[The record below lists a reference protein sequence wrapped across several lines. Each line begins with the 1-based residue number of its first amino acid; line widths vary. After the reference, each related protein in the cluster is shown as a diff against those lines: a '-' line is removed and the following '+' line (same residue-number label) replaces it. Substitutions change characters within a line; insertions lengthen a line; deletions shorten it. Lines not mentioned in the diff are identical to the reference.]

1 MSKKSLSK
9 AKALRKKYPNFI
21 YQGYS
26 YKISKNNLEIFF
38 DFQIPPGIR
47 FKPKIVIKNIDKKRF
62 KKINSEIINN
72 FIFHIGLI
80 EIPSYWKTTCSPKI
94 EIKAGY
100 LNNGQIKWWKDL
112 IVKGMGQFFYESKID
127 FRGQNFLKIV
137 SNSNNK
143 NGRDRVLNLKETGSP
158 QNKILIPIGGGK
170 DSIVTLEILK
180 NTKKEINCFSLN
192 PTSAAEKII
201 KASGC
206 KNPVIAERKID
217 KKLLELNQKGFLN
230 GHTPFS
236 AYLSFLGIFCATLF
250 NYKYIA
256 FSQEQSSNE
265 GNTKYLGKIINHQ
278 WSKSFEFEKKFRQY
292 SKKYLTEN
300 VKCFSSLR
308 PLYEIQIAKIFSNF
322 SDYFPVFL
330 SCNEAYKTYSGT
342 KKITKK
348 WCGNC
353 SKCLFVFSVLYPF
366 IEEKKI
372 VKIFN
377 GPARNASPTQEFND
391 SYGGGHSDAGGEN
404 LFEKK
409 ELLLIMKELIGE
421 RKIKPLECVGTKK
434 ECVIAFYL
442 SLEKFKSENKN
453 TRLPFLLNYFEKKIS
468 PKYPNLKADSKK
480 MMKLWNKQINLP
492 KDFERILKNYI

>member
-1 MSKKSLSK
+1 MSKKSLLK
-9 AKALRKKYPNFI
+9 AKALRKKYPKFI
-21 YQGYS
+21 YHGYS
-26 YKISKNNLEIFF
+26 YKISKNNIEVFF
-38 DFQIPPGIR
+38 DFEIPPGIK
-47 FKPKIVIKNIDKKRF
+47 FKPKIVVKNVKEKQLG
-62 KKINSEIINN
+62 KIEKDALNN
-72 FIFHIGLI
+72 FVFHLGLM
-80 EIPSYWKTTCSPKI
+80 EISSYWKTTCSPKI
-94 EIKAGY
+94 EIKAGN
-100 LNNGQIKWWKDL
+100 LNKEQIKWWKDL
-112 IVKGMGQFFYESKID
+112 IIKGMGQFFYENKID

-137 SNSNNK
+137 SVLSKENDQ
-143 NGRDRVLNLKETGSP
+143 DRILSKLKIKETGSP

-180 NTKKEINCFSLN
+180 KNKGEINCFSLN

-201 KASGC
+201 KASGY

-250 NYKYIA
+250 DYKYIA

-265 GNTKYLGKIINHQ
+265 GNVKYLGKIINHQ
-278 WSKSFEFEKKFRQY
+278 HSKSFEFEKKFRQY

-300 VKCFSSLR
+300 VECFSFLR
-308 PLYEIQIAKIFSNF
+308 PLYEIQIAKIFSIF
-322 SDYFPVFL
+322 SDYFPIFL

-377 GPARNASPTQEFND
+377 G
-391 SYGGGHSDAGGEN
+391 EN

-442 SLEKFKSENKN
+442 SLEKFKSEKKN
-453 TRLPFLLNYFEKKIS
+453 ANPPFLLNYFEKKIS
-468 PKYPNLKADSKK
+468 PKYPNLKNGAKK
-480 MMKLWNKQINLP
+480 IMKSWNKQNNLP
-492 KDFERILKNYI
+492 KNFEKILKNYI

>member
-9 AKALRKKYPNFI
+9 IKELRKKYPKFI
-21 YQGYS
+21 YQGYF

-38 DFQIPPGIR
+38 DFEIPPDIK
-47 FKPKIVIKNIDKKRF
+47 FKPKIVIKNVKEKQLG
-62 KKINSEIINN
+62 KIEKNALNN

-80 EIPSYWKTTCSPKI
+80 EIPSYWKATCSPKI

-100 LNNGQIKWWKDL
+100 LDKEQIKWWKDL
-112 IVKGMGQFFYESKID
+112 IIKGMGQFFYENKID

-137 SNSNNK
+137 SNSNK
-143 NGRDRVLNLKETGSP
+143 NDRDRVLNLKETGSP
-158 QNKILIPIGGGK
+158 QDKILIPIGGGK
-170 DSIVTLEILK
+170 DSIVTLEIFKK
-180 NTKKEINCFSLN
+180 NKKGINCFSLN

-201 KASGC
+201 KISGC
-206 KNPVIAERKID
+206 KNPVIVERKID

-236 AYLSFLGIFCATLF
+236 ACLSFLGIFCATLF

-377 GPARNASPTQEFND
+377 K
-391 SYGGGHSDAGGEN
+391 EN

-434 ECVIAFYL
+434 ECIIAFYL

-453 TRLPFLLNYFEKKIS
+453 ANQPFLLNYFEKKIS

-480 MMKLWNKQINLP
+480 IMKLWNKQNNLP
-492 KDFERILKNYI
+492 KDFEKILKRYAKL

>member
-1 MSKKSLSK
+1 VLDKNNQPIKFKMSKKSLLK
-9 AKALRKKYPNFI
+9 TKELRKKYPKFI

-26 YKISKNNLEIFF
+26 YKISKNNLEVFF
-38 DFQIPPGIR
+38 DFEIPSGIY
-47 FKPKIVIKNIDKKRF
+47 FKPKIVIKNVKEKQLG
-62 KKINSEIINN
+62 KIRKNALNN
-72 FIFHIGLI
+72 FLFHIGLM
-80 EIPSYWKTTCSPKI
+80 EIPSYWKATCSPKI

-100 LNNGQIKWWKDL
+100 LNKEQIKWWKDL
-112 IVKGMGQFFYESKID
+112 IIKGMGQFFYENKID

-143 NGRDRVLNLKETGSP
+143 IWQDRVLPKLNLNKAGFP

-180 NTKKEINCFSLN
+180 KAKKEINCFYLN
-192 PTSAAEKII
+192 PTSAAVKII
-201 KASGC
+201 KTSGC
-206 KNPVIAERKID
+206 KNPVIVERKID

-236 AYLSFLGIFCATLF
+236 AYLSFLGIFCAEVF
-250 NYKYIA
+250 GYKYIA

-265 GNTKYLGKIINHQ
+265 GNAKYLGKIINHQ

-300 VKCFSSLR
+300 VECFSFLR
-308 PLYEIQIAKIFSNF
+308 PLYEIQIAKIFSDF
-322 SDYFPVFL
+322 SDYFPIFL

-366 IEEKKI
+366 IEEKKL

-377 GPARNASPTQEFND
+377 
-391 SYGGGHSDAGGEN
+391 GEN

-434 ECVIAFYL
+434 ECVVAFYFAL
-442 SLEKFKSENKN
+442 HSFKRRRVN
-453 TRLPFLLNYFEKKIS
+453 TKLPFLLNYFEKKIL
-468 PKYPNLKADSKK
+468 PKYPNLKSDVKK
-480 MMKLWNKQINLP
+480 IMKSWNKQNNLP
-492 KDFERILKNYI
+492 KNFEKVLKKYSKE

>member
-1 MSKKSLSK
+1 MSKKSLLK
-9 AKALRKKYPNFI
+9 IKALRKKYPKFI
-21 YQGYS
+21 YHGYS

-38 DFQIPPGIR
+38 DFEIPPGIK
-47 FKPKIVIKNIDKKRF
+47 FKPKIVIKNAKEKQLG
-62 KKINSEIINN
+62 KIRKDALNN
-72 FIFHIGLI
+72 FIFHLGLI
-80 EIPSYWKTTCSPKI
+80 EIPSYWKATCSPKI
-94 EIKAGY
+94 EIKTGY
-100 LNNGQIKWWKDL
+100 LNKEQIKWWKDL
-112 IVKGMGQFFYESKID
+112 IIKGMGQFFYENKID

-143 NGRDRVLNLKETGSP
+143 IGQDRVLNLEETGSP

-180 NTKKEINCFSLN
+180 KNKKRINCFSLN
-192 PTSAAEKII
+192 PTSAAVKII
-201 KASGC
+201 KISGC

-217 KKLLELNQKGFLN
+217 KKLLELNQKGFFN

-236 AYLSFLGIFCATLF
+236 AYLSFLGIFCAEVF
-250 NYKYIA
+250 DYKYIA

-265 GNTKYLGKIINHQ
+265 GNAKYLGKIINHQ

-292 SKKYLTEN
+292 NKKYLSKN
-300 VKCFSSLR
+300 VECFSFLR
-308 PLYEIQIAKIFSNF
+308 PIYEIQIAKIFSNF
-322 SDYFPVFL
+322 PNYFPIFL

-366 IEEKKI
+366 IEEKKL

-377 GPARNASPTQEFND
+377 
-391 SYGGGHSDAGGEN
+391 GEN

-409 ELLLIMKELIGE
+409 ELLPIMKELIGE

-434 ECVIAFYL
+434 ECIVAFYL
-442 SLEKFKSENKN
+442 SLKKFKSENKN
-453 TRLPFLLNYFEKKIS
+453 TRLPFFLDYFEKKILR
-468 PKYPNLKADSKK
+468 KYPNLKVDSKK
-480 MMKLWNKQINLP
+480 IMKSWNKQNNLP
-492 KDFERILKNYI
+492 KNFEKILKCHCE

>member
-1 MSKKSLSK
+1 MKTMENQLKKIELKMDKNTLSK
-9 AKALRKKYPNFI
+9 VKKLRKKYPEFI

-38 DFQIPPGIR
+38 DFEIPPGIK
-47 FKPKIVIKNIDKKRF
+47 FKPKIVIKYINKKRF
-62 KKINSEIINN
+62 KKINPEIINN
-72 FIFHIGLI
+72 FIFHIGLM
-80 EIPSYWKTTCSPKI
+80 EIPSYWKAACSPKI
-94 EIKAGY
+94 KIKAGY
-100 LNNGQIKWWKDL
+100 LDKEQIKWWKDL
-112 IVKGMGQFFYESKID
+112 IIKGMGQFFYENKID
-127 FRGQNFLKIV
+127 FRQSHFIKIQTQRRNSRMPPSKLK
-137 SNSNNK
+137 
-143 NGRDRVLNLKETGSP
+143 LNMKEAGSP
-158 QNKILIPIGGGK
+158 QNNKILIPIGGGK
-170 DSIVTLEILK
+170 DSIITLEILK
-180 NTKKEINCFSLN
+180 KNKKGINCFSLN

-206 KNPVIAERKID
+206 KNPIIAERKID
-217 KKLLELNQKGFLN
+217 RKLLELNQKGFLN

-278 WSKSFEFEKKFRQY
+278 WSKSFEFEKKFRGY
-292 SKKYLTEN
+292 YKKYLTKKI
-300 VKCFSSLR
+300 KCFSFLR

-322 SDYFPVFL
+322 SDYFPIFL
-330 SCNEAYKTYSGT
+330 SCNEAHKTYSGT
-342 KKITKK
+342 KKITGK

-353 SKCLFVFSVLYPF
+353 SKCLFVFSILYPF

-377 GPARNASPTQEFND
+377 K
-391 SYGGGHSDAGGEN
+391 N
-404 LFEKK
+404 LFKDRK
-409 ELLLIMKELIGE
+409 LMLTMKELIGE

-434 ECVIAFYL
+434 ECIVAFYL
-442 SLEKFKSENKN
+442 ALRNFKRRRVN
-453 TRLPFLLNYFEKKIS
+453 TKLPFLLKYFEKEIL

-480 MMKLWNKQINLP
+480 LMKLWNKQNNLP
-492 KDFERILKNYI
+492 KDFEKILKNYV

>member
-1 MSKKSLSK
+1 M
-9 AKALRKKYPNFI
+9 
-21 YQGYS
+21 
-26 YKISKNNLEIFF
+26 EIFF
-38 DFQIPPGIR
+38 DFEIPPDIK
-47 FKPKIVIKNIDKKRF
+47 FKPKIVIKNVKEKQLG
-62 KKINSEIINN
+62 KIEKNALNN

-80 EIPSYWKTTCSPKI
+80 EIPSYWKATCSPKI

-100 LNNGQIKWWKDL
+100 LDKEQIKWWKDL
-112 IVKGMGQFFYESKID
+112 IIKGMGQFFYENKID

-137 SNSNNK
+137 SNSNK
-143 NGRDRVLNLKETGSP
+143 NDRDRVLNLKETGSP
-158 QNKILIPIGGGK
+158 QDKILIPIGGGK
-170 DSIVTLEILK
+170 DSIVTLEIFKK
-180 NTKKEINCFSLN
+180 NKKGINCFSLN

-201 KASGC
+201 KISGC
-206 KNPVIAERKID
+206 KNPVIVERKID

-377 GPARNASPTQEFND
+377 K
-391 SYGGGHSDAGGEN
+391 EN

-434 ECVIAFYL
+434 ECIIAFYL

-453 TRLPFLLNYFEKKIS
+453 ANQPFLLNYFEKKIS

-480 MMKLWNKQINLP
+480 IMKLWNKQNNLP
-492 KDFERILKNYI
+492 KDFEKILKRYAKL

>member
-9 AKALRKKYPNFI
+9 VKELRKKYPKFI
-21 YQGYS
+21 YHGYS
-26 YKISKNNLEIFF
+26 YKISKNNLEVFF
-38 DFQIPPGIR
+38 DFEIPSGIY
-47 FKPKIVIKNIDKKRF
+47 FKPKIVIKNVEKKQLG
-62 KKINSEIINN
+62 KIGKDALNN

-80 EIPSYWKTTCSPKI
+80 EIPSYWKITCSPKI

-100 LNNGQIKWWKDL
+100 LNKKQIKWWKDL
-112 IVKGMGQFFYESKID
+112 IIKGMGQFFYENKID

-143 NGRDRVLNLKETGSP
+143 IGQDWVLNLKKTGSP
-158 QNKILIPIGGGK
+158 QNNKILIPIGGGK

-180 NTKKEINCFSLN
+180 KNKKGINCFSLN

-206 KNPVIAERKID
+206 KNPIIVERKID

-236 AYLSFLGIFCATLF
+236 AYLSFLGIFCAEVF
-250 NYKYIA
+250 DYKYIA

-265 GNTKYLGKIINHQ
+265 GNTKYLEKIINHQ

-300 VKCFSSLR
+300 TECFSFLR

-322 SDYFPVFL
+322 PNYFPVFL

-366 IEEKKI
+366 IKEKKMI
-372 VKIFN
+372 KIFN
-377 GPARNASPTQEFND
+377 
-391 SYGGGHSDAGGEN
+391 GEN

-434 ECVIAFYL
+434 ESVIAFYL
-442 SLEKFKSENKN
+442 ALRSFKQRRVN
-453 TRLPFLLNYFEKKIS
+453 TLLPFLLNYFEKKILR
-468 PKYPNLKADSKK
+468 KYPNLKSDAKK
-480 MMKLWNKQINLP
+480 IMKSWNKQNNLP
-492 KDFERILKNYI
+492 KNFEKMLKKYLKKSGL